1 MLIIFFPKKKFCLIV
16 EFCQWW
22 TSSNLL
28 RLGVLGFKFTF
39 KISDCLGGKLK
50 KWCWADLY
58 FSKQLLDNLK
68 TLNENSSANSS
79 DDEDRALKINKLSK
93 KKRPQTGIVKE
104 EKERSLTEMVK
115 IKTEVQI
122 KPEKTEVKREKDEG
136 KRSNKLSKKSYRS
149 SDPKLGGH
157 VSSHWHTIHTY

>member
-1 MLIIFFPKKKFCLIV
+1 M
-16 EFCQWW
+16 
-22 TSSNLL
+22 
-28 RLGVLGFKFTF
+28 
-39 KISDCLGGKLK
+39 
-50 KWCWADLY
+50 
-58 FSKQLLDNLK
+58 K

-79 DDEDRALKINKLSK
+79 EDEDRALKINKLSK
-93 KKRPQTGIVKE
+93 KRPLKTGFVKE

-157 VSSHWHTIHTY
+157 VSYWHTIHTRRTR

>member
-1 MLIIFFPKKKFCLIV
+1 M
-16 EFCQWW
+16 
-22 TSSNLL
+22 
-28 RLGVLGFKFTF
+28 
-39 KISDCLGGKLK
+39 
-50 KWCWADLY
+50 
-58 FSKQLLDNLK
+58 K

-93 KKRPQTGIVKE
+93 KKRPLKTGIVKE